1 MKPDVPAAPFVHE
14 SAYVD
19 DGARIGA
26 GTRIWHFCH
35 VMPGAIVGERCT
47 IDG

>member
-1 MKPDVPAAPFVHE
+1 MDYFKHE

-19 DGARIGA
+19 EGAKVGR

-35 VMPGAIVGERCT
+35 VMAGA
-47 IDG
+47 